1 MCIRR
6 KPTQRNWWKGIFS
19 GNVMA
24 DGESSGNA
32 MASAVSKEV
41 SCLVTLS
48 ILKNVQI
55 WMLCQTCKH
64 VGCALCSQSDSNDIP
79 FTSLYLPAAKSSSI
93 SDGRDYGSIGHS
105 RRKLHKRQQ
114 KCNLYSLKILKPT
127 SATDKVLS
135 ATDQYSLRLG
145 LEYCA
150 LKSSM
155 RQKPFQ
161 VMWHPWSWNIQIQ
174 CGVGLDIFRNRFYMV
189 SKACQTSYNY
199 ESQPKAGGSV
209 YGEAMA
215 KLI

>member
-1 MCIRR
+1 MKGDIQWQCHGRWRIQW
-6 KPTQRNWWKGIFS
+6 QRHGICS
-19 GNVMA
+19 VQGGVLPSDA
-24 DGESSGNA
+24 
-32 MASAVSKEV
+32 KH
-41 SCLVTLS
+41 TLS

-161 VMWHPWSWNIQIQ
+161 VMWHPWS
-174 CGVGLDIFRNRFYMV
+174 
-189 SKACQTSYNY
+189 
-199 ESQPKAGGSV
+199 
-209 YGEAMA
+209 
-215 KLI
+215 